1 MFVLKSC
8 FWFLIAR
15 LPGSIRKERNLYTG
29 TMGYMFEKVDKYL
42 IMQSLWMVSKNCLLH
57 VGEEAREASG
67 HGVGFKCHMH
77 QRQS

>member
-1 MFVLKSC
+1 
-8 FWFLIAR
+8 
-15 LPGSIRKERNLYTG
+15 
-29 TMGYMFEKVDKYL
+29 MFEKVDKYL